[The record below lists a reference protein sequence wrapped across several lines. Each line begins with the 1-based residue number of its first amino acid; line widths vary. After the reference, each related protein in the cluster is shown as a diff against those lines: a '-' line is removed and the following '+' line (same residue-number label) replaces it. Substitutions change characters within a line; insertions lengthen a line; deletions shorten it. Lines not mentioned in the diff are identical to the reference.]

1 MKDEHTPRSNPET
14 NAAPADSLV
23 GEEETEVETQS
34 VMLEHML
41 HQYLHTV
48 LLAAFINRWE

>member
-48 LLAAFINRWE
+48 LLAAFINR